1 MRLLKNKIMLQVLI
15 FLHLAVIVES
25 HFPAWTKAEP
35 SVPENMILINP
46 GGFMRGIDK
55 EKPEKAKKEMSPN
68 QKFNYAVSQKAFA
81 DEGPAKMIYLSAYYI
96 DKYEV
101 SNAQY
106 TEFIKAIDY
115 PAPAYWDHHLLNQ
128 PNQPITGVNWYD
140 ANSYC
145 HWANKRLPTEAE
157 WEKAARGPAGLIY
170 PWGNELNITKANFA
184 RGTRKVQKDQ
194 KFPATVNIDSHPDG
208 KSYYGVYNMAGNVF
222 EWVQDWYDPNYYKT
236 SENVRNPQ
244 GPLSGIKLGTTGT
257 YIDKLASG
265 KKKVIRGGS
274 WFAPAHSITTTH
286 RFWNDPMN
294 NSYGV
299 GLGFRCAR
307 SVESNPEIQARSFYM
322 DALIQMGAEKY
333 KEALIS
339 INKALKG
346 IPEDKEYR
354 ALRDMIIK
362 GNKR

>member
-1 MRLLKNKIMLQVLI
+1 MRFQINKITIQLFI
-15 FLHLAVIVES
+15 FLLLAIFVES
-25 HFPAWTKAEP
+25 YFPAWAEAKP
-35 SVPENMILINP
+35 SVPENMVLINP

-55 EKPEKAKKEMSPN
+55 EKPVKGKNRMSPA
-68 QKFNYAVSQKAFA
+68 QKFNYAASQKAFA
-81 DEGPAKMIYLSAYYI
+81 DEGPAGMIYLSAYYI
-96 DKYEV
+96 DTYEI

-106 TEFIKAIDY
+106 TEFIKATDY
-115 PAPAYWDHHLLNQ
+115 PAPAYWDHHHLNQ
-128 PNQPITGVNWYD
+128 PNQPVTGVNWYD
-140 ANSYC
+140 ANAYC
-145 HWANKRLPTEAE
+145 NWANKRLPTEAE

-170 PWGNELNITKANFA
+170 PWGNEMNITKANFA
-184 RGTRKVQKDQ
+184 RGSRKVQGGEKY
-194 KFPATVNIDSHPDG
+194 PATVNVDSHPEG

-222 EWVQDWYDPNYYKT
+222 EWVQDWYDPNYYTASKD
-236 SENVRNPQ
+236 VRNPQ
-244 GPLSGIKLGTTGT
+244 GPLLGIKLGTTGT

-307 SVESNPEIQARSFYM
+307 SVESNPEMQARSFYM

-339 INKALKG
+339 IHKALKSS
-346 IPEDKEYR
+346 PKDKEYQ
-354 ALRDMIIK
+354 ALKAMIK
-362 GNKR
+362 KRINQ

>member
-1 MRLLKNKIMLQVLI
+1 MV
-15 FLHLAVIVES
+15 
-25 HFPAWTKAEP
+25 
-35 SVPENMILINP
+35 LINP

-55 EKPEKAKKEMSPN
+55 EKPEEIKSKMSPS
-68 QKFNYAVSQKAFA
+68 QKFKNAAARKSFT
-81 DEGPAKMIYLSAYYI
+81 DEGPATMIYLSAYYI

-101 SNAQY
+101 SNSQY
-106 TEFIKAIDY
+106 TEFIKATDY
-115 PAPAYWDHHLLNQ
+115 PAPAYWDHHRLNQ
-128 PNQPITGVNWYD
+128 PSQPVTGVNWYD
-140 ANSYC
+140 ANAYC

-170 PWGNELNITKANFA
+170 PWGNEMDITKANFA
-184 RGTRKVQKDQ
+184 RGKTGQSY
-194 KFPATVNIDSHPDG
+194 ATVPVDSHPGG

-236 SENVRNPQ
+236 SREVRNPQ
-244 GPLSGIKLGTTGT
+244 GPLSGIKIGNTGT
-257 YIDKLASG
+257 YIDQLANG

-274 WFAPAHSITTTH
+274 WFAPPQSITTTH

-307 SVESNPEIQARSFYM
+307 SVESNPVMRARTFYM

-333 KEALIS
+333 KEALSS
-339 INKALKG
+339 INKALEESPKN
-346 IPEDKEYR
+346 KEYQG
-354 ALRDMIIK
+354 LKVLIEEQ
-362 GNKR
+362 GNL

>member
-1 MRLLKNKIMLQVLI
+1 MRLQIYKSTIQLLVLL
-15 FLHLAVIVES
+15 FLTVFFQSYFLA
-25 HFPAWTKAEP
+25 WAEAKP
-35 SVPENMILINP
+35 SVPENMVLINP

-55 EKPEKAKKEMSPN
+55 EKPAKGKSKMSPA
-68 QKFNYAVSQKAFA
+68 QKFKYSVSQKAFT
-81 DEGPAKMIYLSAYYI
+81 DEGPAGMVYLSAYYI

-101 SNAQY
+101 SNDQY
-106 TEFIKAIDY
+106 TEFIKATDY
-115 PAPAYWDHHLLNQ
+115 SAPAYWDHHHLNQ
-128 PNQPITGVNWYD
+128 PNQPVTGVNWYD
-140 ANSYC
+140 ANAYC
-145 HWANKRLPTEAE
+145 NWANKRLPTEAE

-170 PWGNELNITKANFA
+170 PWGNEMNITKANFA
-184 RGTRKVQKDQ
+184 RGSRKVQGGEKY
-194 KFPATVNIDSHPDG
+194 PATVNVDSHPEG

-222 EWVQDWYDPNYYKT
+222 EWVQDWYDPNYYTASKD
-236 SENVRNPQ
+236 VRNPQ
-244 GPLSGIKLGTTGT
+244 GPLLGIKLGTTGT

-307 SVESNPEIQARSFYM
+307 SVESNPEMQARSFYM

-333 KEALIS
+333 KEALVS
-339 INKALKG
+339 INKALKS

-354 ALRDMIIK
+354 ALKDMIIK
-362 GNKR
+362 RNNR

>member
-1 MRLLKNKIMLQVLI
+1 MRWHLNKSFIKVVNI
-15 FLHLAVIVES
+15 FFMVVFLAMPLSPIEATES
-25 HFPAWTKAEP
+25 LA
-35 SVPENMILINP
+35 PENMALINP

-55 EKPEKAKKEMSPN
+55 EKPVKDNNNKSPS
-68 QKFNYAVSQKAFA
+68 QKFKYAVSQKAFA
-81 DEGPAKMIYLSAYYI
+81 DEGPAGMIYLSAYYI

-106 TEFIKAIDY
+106 TEFIKATDY
-115 PAPAYWDHHLLNQ
+115 PAPAYWDHHHLNQ
-128 PNQPITGVNWYD
+128 PNQPVTGVNWYD
-140 ANSYC
+140 SNAYC

-157 WEKAARGPAGLIY
+157 WEKAARGPAGSIY
-170 PWGNELNITKANFA
+170 PWGNELDITKANFA
-184 RGTRKVQKDQ
+184 RGTRKVQKNQ
-194 KFPATVNIDSHPDG
+194 KYPATVNVDSHPEG

-222 EWVQDWYDPNYYKT
+222 EWVQDWYDPNYYTT
-236 SENVRNPQ
+236 SKEVRNPQ
-244 GPLSGIKLGTTGT
+244 GPYQGIKLGTTGT

-307 SVESNPEIQARSFYM
+307 SLESDPEMQSRSFYM
-322 DALIQMGAEKY
+322 NALIQMGVEKH

-339 INKALKG
+339 INKALRSSPKN
-346 IPEDKEYR
+346 KEYQS
-354 ALRDMIIK
+354 LKLMIE
-362 GNKR
+362 GQSNP

>member
-1 MRLLKNKIMLQVLI
+1 MDKNNIS
-15 FLHLAVIVES
+15 A
-25 HFPAWTKAEP
+25 A
-35 SVPENMILINP
+35 
-46 GGFMRGIDK
+46 
-55 EKPEKAKKEMSPN
+55 
-68 QKFNYAVSQKAFA
+68 QKFKYAASQKSFA
-81 DEGPAKMIYLSAYYI
+81 DEGPARMIYLSAYYI

-106 TEFIKAIDY
+106 TEFIKATDY
-115 PAPAYWDHHLLNQ
+115 PAPAYWDHHRLNQ
-128 PNQPITGVNWYD
+128 PSQPVTGVNWYD
-140 ANSYC
+140 ANAYC

-170 PWGNELNITKANFA
+170 PWGNEMNITKANFA
-184 RGTRKVQKDQ
+184 RGKTGQN
-194 KFPATVNIDSHPDG
+194 FATVSVDSHPDG

-236 SENVRNPQ
+236 SKDVRNPQ

-257 YIDKLASG
+257 YIDQLANG

-274 WFAPAHSITTTH
+274 WFAPAQSITTTH

-299 GLGFRCAR
+299 GLGVRCAR
-307 SVESNPEIQARSFYM
+307 SVESDLQMNARSFYM
-322 DALIQMGAEKY
+322 DALIQMGAEKF

-339 INKALKG
+339 INKALEV
-346 IPEDKEYR
+346 IPENKAYHH
-354 ALRDMIIK
+354 LKVMIEK
-362 GNKR
+362 QLNL

>member
-1 MRLLKNKIMLQVLI
+1 MSWNSKKSAFKIVI
-15 FLHLAVIVES
+15 FLLLAVFVTTYS
-25 HFPAWTKAEP
+25 PPPAATEP
-35 SVPENMILINP
+35 SVPENMVLINA

-55 EKPEKAKKEMSPN
+55 EKPAKVKNRMSPA

-81 DEGPAKMIYLSAYYI
+81 DEGPAGMIYLSAYHI

-101 SNAQY
+101 SNLQY
-106 TEFIKAIDY
+106 TEFIKATDH
-115 PAPAYWDHHLLNQ
+115 PAPAYWDHHHLNQ
-128 PNQPITGVNWYD
+128 ANQPVTGVNWYD
-140 ANSYC
+140 ANTYC

-157 WEKAARGPAGLIY
+157 WEKAARGPAGSIY
-170 PWGNELNITKANFA
+170 PWGNELDITKANFA
-184 RGTRKVQKDQ
+184 RGTRKVQKEE
-194 KFPATVNIDSHPDG
+194 KYPATVNVDSHSEG

-222 EWVQDWYDPNYYKT
+222 EWVQDWYDPNYYTT
-236 SENVRNPQ
+236 SKEVRNPQ
-244 GPLSGIKLGTTGT
+244 GPAQGIKLGTTGT
-257 YIDKLASG
+257 YIDELASG

-307 SVESNPEIQARSFYM
+307 SVDNNPEMQSRSFYM

-333 KEALIS
+333 NEALMS
-339 INKALKG
+339 IDEALK
-346 IPEDKEYR
+346 INPLNKEYQS
-354 ALRDMIIK
+354 LKVMIE
-362 GNKR
+362 GQSNP

>member
-1 MRLLKNKIMLQVLI
+1 MYWHSDSVRTKLFKI
-15 FLHLAVIVES
+15 FLFAILIEFTIPLSGFAGS
-25 HFPAWTKAEP
+25 SAPD
-35 SVPENMILINP
+35 NMILINP

-55 EKPEKAKKEMSPN
+55 EKLDGGNNMSLTQKFTYPSSPN
-68 QKFNYAVSQKAFA
+68 SFS
-81 DEGPAKMIYLSAYYI
+81 DESPATMIYLSAYYI

-106 TEFIKAIDY
+106 TEFIKATDY
-115 PAPAYWDHHLLNQ
+115 PAPAYWDHHRLNQ
-128 PNQPITGVNWYD
+128 PSQPVTGVNWYD
-140 ANSYC
+140 ANAYC

-184 RGTRKVQKDQ
+184 RGKTGQN
-194 KFPATVNIDSHPDG
+194 FATVSVDSHPDG

-236 SENVRNPQ
+236 SKDVRNPQ

-257 YIDKLASG
+257 YIDQLANG

-274 WFAPAHSITTTH
+274 WFAPAQSITTTH

-307 SVESNPEIQARSFYM
+307 SVDSDPQLQARSFYM

-333 KEALIS
+333 KEALMS
-339 INKALKG
+339 INKAL
-346 IPEDKEYR
+346 ESSQENEEYHH
-354 ALRDMIIK
+354 LKVLIEK
-362 GNKR
+362 KLNL